1 MSEDDTKRRK
11 EDSLVQ
17 DYNTILRESSLLT
30 TFAGI
35 LFGFLLEISI
45 NAPES
50 FDISDRI
57 VLLMALFSITVAI
70 SFFVMPVVYHHM
82 QYPYKDL
89 EKFKQR
95 SHKFIIFGLLPA
107 IFTLFLGLEL
117 ALSSIIDRFPAFVLA
132 ALPFMLVY
140 IFFRMRK

>member
-11 EDSLVQ
+11 EDALVQ

-57 VLLMALFSITVAI
+57 VLLIALFSITVAI

>member
-17 DYNTILRESSLLT
+17 DYNAILRESSLLT

-57 VLLMALFSITVAI
+57 VLLIALFSITVAI

-95 SHKFIIFGLLPA
+95 SHRFIIFGLLPA

>member
-140 IFFRMRK
+140 IFFGMRK

>member
-57 VLLMALFSITVAI
+57 VLLIALFSITVAI

>member
-1 MSEDDTKRRK
+1 M
-11 EDSLVQ
+11 
-17 DYNTILRESSLLT
+17 
-30 TFAGI
+30 
-35 LFGFLLEISI
+35 LEISI

-57 VLLMALFSITVAI
+57 VLLIALFSITVAI

-95 SHKFIIFGLLPA
+95 SHRFIIFGLLPA

>member
-11 EDSLVQ
+11 EDALVQ

-57 VLLMALFSITVAI
+57 VLLIALFSITVAI
-70 SFFVMPVVYHHM
+70 SFFVMPVVYHHV

-95 SHKFIIFGLLPA
+95 SHRFIIFGLLPA

>member
-11 EDSLVQ
+11 EDALVQ

-57 VLLMALFSITVAI
+57 VLLIALFSITVAI

-95 SHKFIIFGLLPA
+95 SHRFIIFGLLPA

>member
-57 VLLMALFSITVAI
+57 VLLIALFSITVAI

-95 SHKFIIFGLLPA
+95 SHRFIIFGLLPA

>member
-11 EDSLVQ
+11 EDALVQ

-57 VLLMALFSITVAI
+57 VLLIALFSISVAI

-95 SHKFIIFGLLPA
+95 SHRFIIFGLLPA

>member
-11 EDSLVQ
+11 EDALVQ

-57 VLLMALFSITVAI
+57 VLLIALFSITVAI

-95 SHKFIIFGLLPA
+95 SHRFIIFGLLPA
-107 IFTLFLGLEL
+107 IFTLLLGLEL

>member
-1 MSEDDTKRRK
+1 LSEDDTKRRK
-11 EDSLVQ
+11 EDALVQ

-35 LFGFLLEISI
+35 LFGFLLEISV

-57 VLLMALFSITVAI
+57 VLLIALFSITVAI
-70 SFFVMPVVYHHM
+70 SFFVMPVFYHHV

-95 SHKFIIFGLLPA
+95 SHRFIIFGLLPV
-107 IFTLFLGLEL
+107 ILTLFLGLEL

>member
-45 NAPES
+45 NAPEP

-57 VLLMALFSITVAI
+57 VLLIALFSITVAI

>member
-11 EDSLVQ
+11 EDALVQ

-57 VLLMALFSITVAI
+57 VLLIALFSITVAI
-70 SFFVMPVVYHHM
+70 SFFVMPVVYHICNTLT
-82 QYPYKDL
+82 KTWRNSSKEVIDL
-89 EKFKQR
+89 
-95 SHKFIIFGLLPA
+95 
-107 IFTLFLGLEL
+107 
-117 ALSSIIDRFPAFVLA
+117 LS
-132 ALPFMLVY
+132 LVY
-140 IFFRMRK
+140 FLQSSRYS

>member
-57 VLLMALFSITVAI
+57 VLLIALFSITVAI
-70 SFFVMPVVYHHM
+70 SFFVMPVVYHHV

-95 SHKFIIFGLLPA
+95 SHRFIIFGLLPA

>member
-11 EDSLVQ
+11 EDALVQ

-57 VLLMALFSITVAI
+57 VLLIALFSISVAI

>member
-35 LFGFLLEISI
+35 LFGFLLEISV

-57 VLLMALFSITVAI
+57 VLLIALFSITVAI

-95 SHKFIIFGLLPA
+95 SHRFIIFGLLPA

>member
-11 EDSLVQ
+11 EDALVQ

-57 VLLMALFSITVAI
+57 VLLIALFSITVAI
-70 SFFVMPVVYHHM
+70 SFFVMPVFYHHM

-95 SHKFIIFGLLPA
+95 SHRFIIFGLLPA

>member
-11 EDSLVQ
+11 EDALVQ

-45 NAPES
+45 NAPKS
-50 FDISDRI
+50 FEISDRI
-57 VLLMALFSITVAI
+57 VLLIALFSITVAI

-95 SHKFIIFGLLPA
+95 SHRFIIFGLLPA

>member
-11 EDSLVQ
+11 EDALVQ

-35 LFGFLLEISI
+35 LFGFLLEISV

-57 VLLMALFSITVAI
+57 VLLIALFSITVAI

-82 QYPYKDL
+82 QYPYKDS

-95 SHKFIIFGLLPA
+95 SHNLL
-107 IFTLFLGLEL
+107 
-117 ALSSIIDRFPAFVLA
+117 S
-132 ALPFMLVY
+132 LVY
-140 IFFRMRK
+140 FLQFSRYS

>member
-11 EDSLVQ
+11 EDALVQ

-57 VLLMALFSITVAI
+57 VLLIALFSITVAI
-70 SFFVMPVVYHHM
+70 SFFVMPVVYHHV

-95 SHKFIIFGLLPA
+95 SHRSIIFGLLPA

>member
-11 EDSLVQ
+11 EDALVQ

-35 LFGFLLEISI
+35 LFGLLEISI

-57 VLLMALFSITVAI
+57 VLLIALFSITVAI

-95 SHKFIIFGLLPA
+95 SHRFIIFGLLPA

>member
-57 VLLMALFSITVAI
+57 VLLIALFSITIAI

-95 SHKFIIFGLLPA
+95 SHRFIIFGLLPA

>member
-11 EDSLVQ
+11 EDALVQ

-35 LFGFLLEISI
+35 LFGFLLEISV

-57 VLLMALFSITVAI
+57 VLLIALFSITVAI
-70 SFFVMPVVYHHM
+70 SFFVMPVVYHHV

-95 SHKFIIFGLLPA
+95 SHRFIIFGLLPA

>member
-1 MSEDDTKRRK
+1 LSEDDTKRRK
-11 EDSLVQ
+11 EDALVQ

-30 TFAGI
+30 AFAGI

-57 VLLMALFSITVAI
+57 VLLIALFSITVAI

-95 SHKFIIFGLLPA
+95 SHRFIIFGILPA
-107 IFTLFLGLEL
+107 IFTLFLRLEL
-117 ALSSIIDRFPAFVLA
+117 ALSSIIDRFPAFCACRLTIYVSL
-132 ALPFMLVY
+132 Y
-140 IFFRMRK
+140 IL

>member
-11 EDSLVQ
+11 EDALVQ

-95 SHKFIIFGLLPA
+95 SHRFIIFGLLPA

-117 ALSSIIDRFPAFVLA
+117 ALSSIIDIFPAFVLA

>member
-11 EDSLVQ
+11 EDALVQ

-45 NAPES
+45 NAP
-50 FDISDRI
+50 DISDRI

-95 SHKFIIFGLLPA
+95 SHRFIIFGLLPA

>member
-11 EDSLVQ
+11 EDALVQ

-57 VLLMALFSITVAI
+57 VLLIALFSITVAI

-95 SHKFIIFGLLPA
+95 SHRFIIFGLLPA

-140 IFFRMRK
+140 IFFGMRK